1 MGCLQAKCKG
11 TDMCS
16 CNHHFQNLQKESAD
30 VASLCTVVIKQLIYT
45 THTHIYMY
53 TLTDD
58 TIGHGVAVVF
68 HKEEGG
74 EGGKGE
80 TMVAQDEGD
89 EEEED
94 EGGVEADY
102 EGVLHADVRKQP
114 F

>member
-1 MGCLQAKCKG
+1 M
-11 TDMCS
+11 
-16 CNHHFQNLQKESAD
+16 H
-30 VASLCTVVIKQLIYT
+30 
-45 THTHIYMY
+45 

-58 TIGHGVAVVF
+58 TIDESYGVAVVF
-68 HKEEGG
+68 QEEEEG

-89 EEEED
+89 EEEEGD

-102 EGVLHADVRKQP
+102 EGVLHADVRKQL